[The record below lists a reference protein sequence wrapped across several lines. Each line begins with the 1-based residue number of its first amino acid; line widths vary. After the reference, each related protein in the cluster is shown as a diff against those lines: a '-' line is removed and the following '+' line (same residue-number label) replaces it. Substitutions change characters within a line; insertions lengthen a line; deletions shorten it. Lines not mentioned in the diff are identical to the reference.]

1 MQLCLLTIS
10 SVSRSVRMTG
20 ARIEFIVCIVAVISE
35 LLKNIGGNYAKLRDV
50 NSKLEEIGDAK
61 SRARNLDVYKFQLNE
76 IDKAKLKG
84 RRGRAY
90 FNA

>member
-35 LLKNIGGNYAKLRDV
+35 LLKNVLISEKKGLVLYIDMALSTFLGGT
-50 NSKLEEIGDAK
+50 
-61 SRARNLDVYKFQLNE
+61 
-76 IDKAKLKG
+76 
-84 RRGRAY
+84 
-90 FNA
+90 